1 MVVPE
6 SLLAKY
12 PKEIF
17 QDENLLGYSPSFKK
31 RCSAYDFT
39 GANGGYHIHGLTRK
53 HMMAIA
59 MLKHLYDVTHEIG
72 LSLLIT
78 VDGRHRC
85 LGKGDRVILTDGS
98 WKNVEDVAIGDFIL
112 SPQLDGTVIPS
123 KVLSTHKYLE
133 KEVYDVMEPRLTNKK
148 LYTCSGNHTIPLVQH
163 FSKRLQNGKRK
174 HSRIYKE
181 YTAKYISTL
190 KNAKR
195 SRVVTFSTPPLTFN
209 KPDSTINPY
218 LLGVW
223 LGDGHCGVTEV
234 GITTNDEEIKKA
246 IHISYPGEVLQHR
259 EKIGTTAETITI
271 TKRGKFYNEL
281 KRLGL
286 CRKNSGTKFIPTECL
301 TSSIPYRINLLAGLT
316 DTDGFVPKNT
326 CHIEITTKSNELA
339 EGIMYLVHSLGGNG
353 RINIVEKGIKK
364 LNFMGKY
371 YVVRFAFKTSSKIM
385 EDFISAVQVKRK
397 KERLVQQCVTYAK
410 TNNNHLGYDP
420 RHIAI
425 ECVKT
430 HPQEVYGFEL
440 DSPSGLFITNDWLV
454 THNTGKSRFWVT
466 VGCIMDNVFE
476 EDMEHRI
483 ITDAESLMNV
493 IKEIDSKKQ
502 HHPFLMIDEAGAALA
517 SGDWYERMQKAIIK
531 TLTIIGYLHPTIVF
545 ITTNEDLIL
554 SGVRKQT
561 HMHIE
566 MRRSRNKY
574 AYAKFYNI
582 RINPVTRKRYKK
594 KPIVRFY
601 GEKVYL
607 DKIIVPLPPKHID
620 DRYAAI
626 EATRKPRLLQE
637 IYDDVIK
644 AEMKDLKELFDPD
657 KAVDTVVKRYQMF
670 QTRKQKEKA
679 EVGDD
684 VILDEGF
691 IKLHLKIKH
700 REAKLVKEMAETVLN
715 GKGVVQKQIEGDEK
729 K

>member
-6 SLLAKY
+6 RLLAKY

-17 QDENLLGYSPSFKK
+17 QDENLIGYSPDYKK

-39 GANGGYHIHGLTRK
+39 GVNGGYHIHGLTRK
-53 HMMAIA
+53 HMMAVA
-59 MLKHLYDVTHEIG
+59 MLKHLYDVTHEVG
-72 LSLLIT
+72 LSLLVT
-78 VDGRHRC
+78 VDGRHR
-85 LGKGDRVILTDGS
+85 
-98 WKNVEDVAIGDFIL
+98 
-112 SPQLDGTVIPS
+112 
-123 KVLSTHKYLE
+123 
-133 KEVYDVMEPRLTNKK
+133 
-148 LYTCSGNHTIPLVQH
+148 
-163 FSKRLQNGKRK
+163 
-174 HSRIYKE
+174 
-181 YTAKYISTL
+181 
-190 KNAKR
+190 
-195 SRVVTFSTPPLTFN
+195 
-209 KPDSTINPY
+209 
-218 LLGVW
+218 
-223 LGDGHCGVTEV
+223 
-234 GITTNDEEIKKA
+234 
-246 IHISYPGEVLQHR
+246 
-259 EKIGTTAETITI
+259 
-271 TKRGKFYNEL
+271 
-281 KRLGL
+281 
-286 CRKNSGTKFIPTECL
+286 
-301 TSSIPYRINLLAGLT
+301 
-316 DTDGFVPKNT
+316 
-326 CHIEITTKSNELA
+326 
-339 EGIMYLVHSLGGNG
+339 
-353 RINIVEKGIKK
+353 
-364 LNFMGKY
+364 
-371 YVVRFAFKTSSKIM
+371 
-385 EDFISAVQVKRK
+385 
-397 KERLVQQCVTYAK
+397 
-410 TNNNHLGYDP
+410 
-420 RHIAI
+420 
-425 ECVKT
+425 
-430 HPQEVYGFEL
+430 
-440 DSPSGLFITNDWLV
+440 
-454 THNTGKSRFWVT
+454 TGKSLMFAMI
-466 VGCIMDNVFE
+466 GCIMDNKFE

-531 TLTIIGYLHPTIVF
+531 TLTIVGYLHPTIVF

-561 HMHIE
+561 HMHVE

-601 GEKVYL
+601 GEKVFL
-607 DKIIVPLPPKHID
+607 DKIIVPLPPKHIR